1 MQLHIL
7 TFIFFKS
14 DPMTQTAQEFM
25 AGAIIG
31 AVTSSIFYPLNVIKV
46 VMQSTMGTSSISMWT
61 AFYNV
66 YKERGSKI
74 ANVYKGCTVNCTR
87 AFISWGIMNTA
98 YEHMKKLLYN
108 FQQIR

>member
-1 MQLHIL
+1 
-7 TFIFFKS
+7 
-14 DPMTQTAQEFM
+14 M

-31 AVTSSIFYPLNVIKV
+31 AATSSIFYPLNVIKV
-46 VMQSTMGTSSISMWT
+46 AMQSTMGTSSISMWT
-61 AFYNV
+61 SFMNV

-74 ANVYKGCTVNCTR
+74 TNVYKGCSFNCTR

-98 YEHMKKLLYN
+98 YEHMKKLLYS